1 MRKQRIWAAIAA
13 GTVLN
18 LPLGSLYAFS
28 VFLRPMEQALQV
40 SRSELSFVFALAT
53 ISFTAGMNAA
63 PRLFGV
69 ASAPLLVGV
78 CALGSAGGIA
88 LAAFA
93 DGLVQ
98 LAIGYGLLFGI
109 GGGIAYILVQQG
121 VNLLLQGNK
130 GLVNGYIVALYPL
143 GAMIAAPL
151 FGWALG
157 QWGLRATMGGLAAT
171 LAVTGIAAMLL
182 MFVAGVRLRPAGAPQ
197 LGAPTVKRTAI
208 FWKMWLVFFLAA
220 AAGLT
225 VLSQAAGII
234 VAYGGAT
241 ATALFATTAITGA
254 IAGARIGGGWLVDK
268 FSVPS
273 VMAFAHV
280 VALAGTIALSLFPD
294 PLVAAVTLAMIG
306 MGYGFISGS
315 TAGAIALYWPSGDY
329 GRIASRL
336 YIAWCVAAVTLPV
349 LAGHLFDLT
358 GGYRTAILIAG
369 VGNFLGIIA
378 ALQLPCR
385 PPA

>member
-69 ASAPLLVGV
+69 ASAPLLVVV

-93 DGLVQ
+93 EGLVQ

-151 FGWALG
+151 FGWALE

-197 LGAPTVKRTAI
+197 LGAPTVRRAAI

-234 VAYGGAT
+234 IAYGGAT

-315 TAGAIALYWPSGDY
+315 TAGAVALYWPSGDY

-369 VGNFLGIIA
+369 VGNFLGIIV
-378 ALQLPCR
+378 ALQLPR
-385 PPA
+385 RLPA